1 MNKNPIKKQADKIK
15 RESISQEDL
24 ALINA
29 YTRKE
34 LSADEVY
41 TFSVVLCDNDIDRDL
56 EYFTSDTLEEL
67 SKMFVGVTGI
77 YDHNPSAKNQVARIY
92 SCKTENLSPKK
103 TAYGADY
110 VRLTA
115 KAYLPV
121 CESNK
126 DLIAMLDSGIK
137 KEISVG
143 CGIEECVCS
152 ICGEDMRIN
161 TCGHIKGRYYDGKMC
176 CGILKSPT
184 DAYEW
189 SFTAVPAQKN
199 AGVIKSIFKT
209 NESSLAEEFLSKSY
223 GESVSLSVEEAE
235 SLKSYINGLKNQAAE
250 SNRYKSLL
258 ELETVKSGITAKIGI
273 ESDLLEKM
281 VKCLKIDELLQLK
294 ETFEKRSSEIFP
306 IRPQVFGEQINAD
319 FSNYNNTAFH
329 I

>member
-1 MNKNPIKKQADKIK
+1 MSDDLFNNTEIL
-15 RESISQEDL
+15 STTNDL
-24 ALINA
+24 ALINSVA
-29 YTRKE
+29 HKNY
-34 LSADEVY
+34 SVDEVY

-77 YDHNPSAKNQVARIY
+77 YDHNPSAKNQVACIY

-176 CGILKSPT
+176 CGVLKFPT
-184 DAYEW
+184 DVYEW
-189 SFTAVPAQKN
+189 TFTFQN
-199 AGVIKSIFKT
+199 Q
-209 NESSLAEEFLSKSY
+209 NE
-223 GESVSLSVEEAE
+223 
-235 SLKSYINGLKNQAAE
+235 
-250 SNRYKSLL
+250 
-258 ELETVKSGITAKIGI
+258 TAK
-273 ESDLLEKM
+273 
-281 VKCLKIDELLQLK
+281 KI
-294 ETFEKRSSEIFP
+294 
-306 IRPQVFGEQINAD
+306 
-319 FSNYNNTAFH
+319 
-329 I
+329 